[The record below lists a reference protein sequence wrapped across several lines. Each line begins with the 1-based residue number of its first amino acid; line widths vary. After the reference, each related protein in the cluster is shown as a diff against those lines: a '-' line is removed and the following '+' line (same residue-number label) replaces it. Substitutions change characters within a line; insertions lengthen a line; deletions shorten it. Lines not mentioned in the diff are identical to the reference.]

1 MFSINIYLKFALIA
15 LCLGGGILLA
25 FVYGFW
31 YAFPFILIGLGL
43 LASYFLLGTIQ
54 TAGQLLQLEQ
64 FDEAEKRIDM
74 TWKPEWL
81 YKTNRAM
88 YYILKGGLAM
98 NRKDNNAAEEFFLK
112 AEAIELPT
120 DDETAMVQLQLAAI
134 NAQKQKWNVAKR
146 YYTNLKKL
154 KVTQP
159 EIKAQ
164 IAQFDLAFK
173 NRGQMKNSMGAGR
186 GQQMIQPGSKSKR
199 RRPRGR

>member
-1 MFSINIYLKFALIA
+1 MFSINIYLKFALTA

-25 FVYGFW
+25 IFQGFW
-31 YAFPFILIGLGL
+31 YAFPFILIGIGL
-43 LASYFLLGTIQ
+43 LVSYFLLGTIQ
-54 TAGQLLQLEQ
+54 SAGQLLQLEQ
-64 FDEAEKRIDM
+64 FDEAEKRINL

-98 NRKDNNAAEEFFLK
+98 NRKDNKEAEEYFLK

-146 YYTNLKKL
+146 YYMNLKKL

-173 NRGQMKNSMGAGR
+173 NRGQMKHQQGAGK
-186 GQQMIQPGSKSKR
+186 GQQMMQPGSKSKR
-199 RRPRGR
+199 RRPRMR